1 MKGTPVSQTVTERPQ
16 NKSDRH
22 YNWDHLLPNGSP
34 HPELDGAFAPN
45 LEQDDPINRC
55 SAYLKNGDRKPDIQA
70 AVQDARRVRAMSP
83 TQRDAEIRRHR
94 RPAAA

>member
-1 MKGTPVSQTVTERPQ
+1 MSHNVIERPQ
-16 NKSDRH
+16 NKHDRH
-22 YNWDHLLPNGSP
+22 YSWDNLFPNGSP

-55 SAYLKNGDRKPDIQA
+55 SAYLRNGDRKLDIQA
-70 AVQDARRVRAMSP
+70 AVNDARKVRAMTP

-94 RPAAA
+94 RGTAA